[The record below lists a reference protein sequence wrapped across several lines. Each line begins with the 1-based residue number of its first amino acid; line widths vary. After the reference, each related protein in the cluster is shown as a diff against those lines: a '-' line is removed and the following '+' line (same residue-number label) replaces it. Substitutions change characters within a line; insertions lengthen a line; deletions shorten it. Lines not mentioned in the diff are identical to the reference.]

1 MSFAA
6 ELTPAIQRECLL
18 KCGSGDKNWKVRS
31 RAARPATA
39 LPPPPGAGIVA
50 EQAAD
55 ELRSAACGESEAKV
69 LSERIMLQAS
79 ARTARA
85 SVVTG
90 AARSASG
97 ALPTRPR
104 LVHCYNTAR
113 S

>member
-6 ELTPAIQRECLL
+6 ELTPAIQRKCLL
-18 KCGSGDKNWKVRS
+18 KCGSGDKNWKEV
-31 RAARPATA
+31 ACCPATP

-85 SVVTG
+85 SA
-90 AARSASG
+90 AARAWRGAFCATASG
-97 ALPTRPR
+97 ALPTPAARP
-104 LVHCYNTAR
+104 L
-113 S
+113 